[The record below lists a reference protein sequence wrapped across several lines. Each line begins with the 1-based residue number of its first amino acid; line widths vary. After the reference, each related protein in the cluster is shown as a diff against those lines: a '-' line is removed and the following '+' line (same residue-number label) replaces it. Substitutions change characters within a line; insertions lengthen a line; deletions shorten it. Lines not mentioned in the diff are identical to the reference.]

1 MTLAPRTAPLE
12 IRPAEERDVEGIQR
26 VAREAW
32 DQVYSGLFGAEER
45 KRVLEHAFARRSLLE
60 NLSRHTSH
68 FFVAAAGD
76 GVVGFAELV
85 VEGDTCGEVVR
96 VAVTPEWQRRGIAT
110 ALLAR
115 GFAVLA
121 AAGVTCVT
129 AAVEPEDE
137 ACRALFERQGFEGSG
152 DPLSDLDDLGVELAE
167 YRRELSPAEA
177 EGEPPPEATVWV
189 ELDAPPGVPRRRSQS
204 RSELRGVPVLAT
216 SDASRLSF
224 VESALEGAG
233 IVYALHTESS
243 GEGDEEVVEVRVA
256 RSRVDQARELLD
268 SLDWDGGSQ
277 AADE

>member
-1 MTLAPRTAPLE
+1 MTMAPRTAPLE

-32 DQVYSGLFGAEER
+32 DQVYSGLFGAAER
-45 KRVLEHAFARRSLLE
+45 KRVLEHAFSRRALKEDLSRRS
-60 NLSRHTSH
+60 SH

-76 GVVGFAELV
+76 GVVGFAEMV
-85 VEGDTCGEVVR
+85 AEGDTCGEVVR

-121 AAGVTCVT
+121 AAGFTCVT

-137 ACRALFERQGFEGSG
+137 ACRALFERHGFTGTG

-189 ELDAPPGVPRRRSQS
+189 ELDAPPATPRRRSHS
-204 RSELRGVPVLAT
+204 RSEPRGVPVLAT
-216 SDASRLSF
+216 SDESRLSF

-233 IVYALHTESS
+233 IVYALHTDSS
-243 GEGDEEVVEVRVA
+243 GEGDEDVVEVRVA
-256 RSRVDQARELLD
+256 RSRIDEAREVLD
-268 SLDWDGGSQ
+268 SLDWDGGAQ

>member
-32 DQVYSGLFGAEER
+32 DQVYSGLFGAAER
-45 KRVLEHAFARRSLLE
+45 KRVLDHAFSRRTLLE
-60 NLSRHTSH
+60 DLSRHSSW
-68 FFVAAAGD
+68 FFVAAAGN

-85 VEGDTCGEVVR
+85 LEGDTCGEVVR

-110 ALLAR
+110 ALLSR

-121 AAGVTCVT
+121 AAGVSCVT

-137 ACRALFERQGFEGSG
+137 ACRALFERQGFQGSD
-152 DPLSDLDDLGVELAE
+152 DPLSDLDDVGMELAE
-167 YRRELSPAEA
+167 YRRTLSPDEA
-177 EGEPPPEATVWV
+177 EGEPPPEATVWI
-189 ELDAPPGVPRRRSQS
+189 ELDAPPGAPRHRSQG
-204 RSELRGVPVLAT
+204 RSDDRGVGVLAT
-216 SDASRLSF
+216 SDESRLSF

-233 IVYALHTESS
+233 IVYTLHRESS

-256 RSRVDQARELLD
+256 RSRIDAAREVLD
-268 SLDWDGGSQ
+268 SLNWDGDPQ

>member
-32 DQVYSGLFGAEER
+32 DQVYSGLFGAAER
-45 KRVLEHAFARRSLLE
+45 KRVLEHAFSRRSLLE
-60 NLSRHTSH
+60 DLGRHSSW

-85 VEGDTCGEVVR
+85 LEGDTCGEVVR

-110 ALLAR
+110 VLLSR

-121 AAGVTCVT
+121 AAGATCVT

-137 ACRALFERQGFEGSG
+137 ACRALFERQGFAGTGE
-152 DPLSDLDDLGVELAE
+152 PLSDLDDLGMELAE
-167 YRRELSPAEA
+167 YRRPLDPAEG

-189 ELDAPPGVPRRRSQS
+189 ELESDGTGAEPGRRRPVP
-204 RSELRGVPVLAT
+204 RGVPVLAT
-216 SDASRLSF
+216 SDESRLSF
-224 VESALEGAG
+224 VASALEGAG
-233 IVYALHTESS
+233 IVYALHPEGT

-256 RSRVDQARELLD
+256 RSRVDEARQLLD
-268 SLDWDGGSQ
+268 ALDRDDER